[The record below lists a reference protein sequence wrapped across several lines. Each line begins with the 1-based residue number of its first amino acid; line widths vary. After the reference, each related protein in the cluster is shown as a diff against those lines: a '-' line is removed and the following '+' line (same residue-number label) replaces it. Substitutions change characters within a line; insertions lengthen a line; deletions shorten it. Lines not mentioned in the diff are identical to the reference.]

1 VFFFFPR
8 HLILGIEMGHLSK
21 VVAAAAMAVGLA
33 GAAAAHA
40 NTLFQQGAAFGP
52 AQTDTSAFA
61 FFGGVA
67 GAAQASFSLDG
78 YTSLDGQN
86 FYEDD
91 FTLSLNGNPVLM
103 GTWSMGGG
111 GSDVVFFSPIGATF
125 SNISAPGVTF
135 AGGHVLISTP
145 LSLAGGSNTL
155 LFAYDSLPAPGHAGF
170 QGLGD
175 EGWGVSNLLVTQA
188 GTPEPLTWS
197 LMIMGFGAAGA
208 MLRRARQLA
217 TA

>member
-1 VFFFFPR
+1 MRKFKT
-8 HLILGIEMGHLSK
+8 M
-21 VVAAAAMAVGLA
+21 AAAAALVIGLA
-33 GAAAAHA
+33 SAAASHA
-40 NTLFQQGAAFGP
+40 TVLFQQGPVYGP
-52 AQTDTSAFA
+52 VETDTSAFA
-61 FFGGVA
+61 FFSGLA
-67 GAAQASFSLDG
+67 GAADASFSLDG

-91 FTLSLNGNPVLM
+91 FTLSLNGNPVLS

-111 GSDVVFFSPIGATF
+111 GSDVVFFAPGGATF
-125 SNISAPGVTF
+125 NNISAPGVTF
-135 AGGHVLISTP
+135 AGGHVLITTP
-145 LSLAGGSNTL
+145 LSLANGANTL
-155 LFAYDSLPAPGHAGF
+155 TFEYDSLPGPAHAGF

-175 EGWGVSNLLVTQA
+175 EGWGVSNLLVTQ
-188 GTPEPLTWS
+188 GVPEPMTWS